1 MTRALWLLCL
11 SIALISAQQN
21 AILIALPP
29 LLVTHGM
36 SPVTIGFI
44 CSLPPLFT
52 LIARLPSGL
61 INSSTWANRALVGTY
76 LGLGASSLL
85 FAYADQ
91 LWHVVVLSALSGF
104 LVGVLTTLVLPLYLD
119 ALPGALS
126 KAKAMGYYTG
136 AVALGFAAGGYVA
149 GYGADLLGFSFVFY
163 VAAAS
168 TLIGLAP
175 LLLERIETPI
185 TPPVAGDPG
194 RSSLAVLPDI
204 RAIGTGLLTPSVAFV
219 LITSVCLN
227 MLYKIPATYLPSY
240 ANSFGISLSD
250 VGLLMGSYALCNAI
264 VRPLCAPAVEAFGI
278 WPATL
283 LYLSAQ
289 ALVVMLIGLE
299 PSLWILLMVVF
310 SAGTLRALVMVANAV
325 AMTDALNTRFF
336 TRGMASGLF
345 NAAADVGYILGPILA
360 GIAAD
365 AVGVRAM
372 FVVAPAILGVGYSIA
387 YFYLRRKQTE
397 SASSGA
403 GTGFHH

>member
-310 SAGTLRALVMVANAV
+310 SAVPCGRLLWSRMPS
-325 AMTDALNTRFF
+325 R
-336 TRGMASGLF
+336 
-345 NAAADVGYILGPILA
+345 
-360 GIAAD
+360 
-365 AVGVRAM
+365 
-372 FVVAPAILGVGYSIA
+372 
-387 YFYLRRKQTE
+387 
-397 SASSGA
+397 
-403 GTGFHH
+403 

>member
-36 SPVTIGFI
+36 SPVTIGLI

-61 INSSTWANRALVGTY
+61 VNSSTWANRALVGTY

-85 FAYADQ
+85 FAHADQ

-185 TPPVAGDPG
+185 THSV
-194 RSSLAVLPDI
+194 
-204 RAIGTGLLTPSVAFV
+204 TPSFDPCA
-219 LITSVCLN
+219 LQRLKLLESGRR
-227 MLYKIPATYLPSY
+227 PS
-240 ANSFGISLSD
+240 FIFLLKRLS
-250 VGLLMGSYALCNAI
+250 SC
-264 VRPLCAPAVEAFGI
+264 
-278 WPATL
+278 
-283 LYLSAQ
+283 
-289 ALVVMLIGLE
+289 
-299 PSLWILLMVVF
+299 
-310 SAGTLRALVMVANAV
+310 
-325 AMTDALNTRFF
+325 
-336 TRGMASGLF
+336 
-345 NAAADVGYILGPILA
+345 
-360 GIAAD
+360 
-365 AVGVRAM
+365 
-372 FVVAPAILGVGYSIA
+372 
-387 YFYLRRKQTE
+387 
-397 SASSGA
+397 
-403 GTGFHH
+403 